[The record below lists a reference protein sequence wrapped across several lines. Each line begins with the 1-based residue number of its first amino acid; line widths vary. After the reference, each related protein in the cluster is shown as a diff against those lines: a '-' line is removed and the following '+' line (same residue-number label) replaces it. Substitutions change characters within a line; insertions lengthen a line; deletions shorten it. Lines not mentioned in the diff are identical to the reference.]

1 MQPTIPMT
9 PSGHARLKEELQ
21 TLKSVE
27 RPKVIQAIAT
37 AREHGD
43 LRENAEYHAARERQS
58 FIEGRIQHLD
68 SVLAVAEVI
77 DPSLLSGPKVAFG
90 CTVRISNVDTGEEVT
105 YRLVGPEE
113 ADIEAGSISISSP
126 LARQLIGRETGDEV
140 QVRTPGGQRNYEVLE
155 VSWR

>member
-58 FIEGRIQHLD
+58 FVEGRIQHLD
-68 SVLAVAEVI
+68 S
-77 DPSLLSGPKVAFG
+77 PSLLSGPKVAFG